1 MAMEVKEERK
11 IRSVAQAILNKM
23 TEKLL
28 NPEKNHSEQ
37 VKESKTIIVSANPT
51 WLGVWQ
57 GRTKGVGGEAREVQ
71 GVLVHLTGLGFYS
84 L

>member
-37 VKESKTIIVSANPT
+37 VKKAK
-51 WLGVWQ
+51 Q
-57 GRTKGVGGEAREVQ
+57 
-71 GVLVHLTGLGFYS
+71 
-84 L
+84 